1 MTELAYKDH
10 LRLMAAYNS
19 VMNAKL
25 IALITPLSDE
35 ALLEN
40 HGAFFGSVL
49 GTLNHLIVADLM
61 WLNRFRPQPYGQMLI
76 PLDALPKPKVLA
88 DLLYP
93 TLAELTPVRTE
104 LDALYIRFIDQLSD
118 ADIASPLHY
127 QRATGGTF
135 AKTAGLLLS
144 HVFNHQTHHR
154 GQITTLLNQMGMDIG
169 VTDLAP
175 LVPNIEVSQ

>member
-1 MTELAYKDH
+1 MQYKEH
-10 LRLMAAYNS
+10 LRLMATYNS
-19 VMNAKL
+19 VMNARL

-61 WLNRFRPQPYGQMLI
+61 WLNRFRPQPYGQILM

-93 TLAELTPVRTE
+93 TLAELKPVRAT
-104 LDALYIRFIDQLSD
+104 LDDLYIRFIDQLTD
-118 ADIASPLHY
+118 ADIATPLHY
-127 QRATGGTF
+127 QSATGGAFT
-135 AKTAGLLLS
+135 KTTGLLLS

-154 GQITTLLNQMGMDIG
+154 GQITTLLNQMGLDIG

-175 LVPNIEVSQ
+175 LVPNIETPE

>member
-1 MTELAYKDH
+1 MQFKDH

-19 VMNAKL
+19 VMNARL
-25 IALITPLSDE
+25 IALVTPLPDK

-40 HGAFFGSVL
+40 RGAFFGSVL
-49 GTLNHLIVADLM
+49 GTLNHLVVADLM
-61 WLNRFRPQPYGQMLI
+61 WLNRFRPQPYGQMLA
-76 PLDALPKPKVLA
+76 PLDALPKPVVLA

-93 TLAELTPVRTE
+93 TLAELTPVRKE

-118 ADIASPLHY
+118 ADIASPLSY
-127 QRATGGTF
+127 RSATGSAFT
-135 AKTAGLLLS
+135 KTTGLLLS

-154 GQITTLLNQMGMDIG
+154 GQITTLLSQMGLNIG

-175 LVPNIEVSQ
+175 LVPNIEVSE